1 MKEATY
7 VVPPMYEAKIYGVY
21 GVRISA
27 RKVELLDQLGNRI
40 QSASHRRAD
49 QVAAKSFGELVHFVK
64 YRDNPTTA

>member
-1 MKEATY
+1 MKEATF
-7 VVPPMYEAKIYGVY
+7 VVPPMYEAKICGVY